1 MRPMRRLSLAC
12 LLLVSPTVLAAAP
25 AAPGY
30 AQAEAWLEK
39 EARPDHYVPLNLLDG
54 RDTTVWCAEG
64 EKPSHVFIGFKE
76 PVTLDEV
83 RVYTGDGTSRDAFK
97 ANGRVRKF
105 TLTSVDASRSVTV
118 QDKRG
123 LQAVPLSQPLF
134 GARFILEVADRFPG
148 AKEDSPVCLTDLV
161 LYSGGKPLN
170 GPALATRYKYD
181 ARVAPL
187 VGTWFGGHEGAPERF
202 LSFFVDGTWRF
213 SLEPLETPEPTTVVS
228 GTYTVSGNKVT
239 LDIPKKGKV
248 TARFERTSPGEGP
261 KAAAALSLDGTL
273 PEEWGS
279 TFRGQP

>member
-1 MRPMRRLSLAC
+1 MRRLSLAC
-12 LLLVSPTVLAAAP
+12 LLFVSPSVLAAAP

-181 ARVAPL
+181 ARVSRSWAPGS
-187 VGTWFGGHEGAPERF
+187 VATRARRSASCPSSWTAPGASHWSP
-202 LSFFVDGTWRF
+202 WRRP
-213 SLEPLETPEPTTVVS
+213 SPPPSSAAPTRCPAT
-228 GTYTVSGNKVT
+228 
-239 LDIPKKGKV
+239 
-248 TARFERTSPGEGP
+248 R
-261 KAAAALSLDGTL
+261 
-273 PEEWGS
+273 
-279 TFRGQP
+279 

>member
-1 MRPMRRLSLAC
+1 MRPMRSLSVAS
-12 LLLVSPTVLAAAP
+12 LLLAAPSVLAAAP

-30 AQAEAWLEK
+30 AQAEAYVEK
-39 EARPDHYVPLNLLDG
+39 DARPEHYSPLNLLDG
-54 RDTTVWCAEG
+54 RDTTAWCAEG
-64 EKPSHVFIGFKE
+64 EKPAHVIIGFKE

-105 TLTSVDASRSVTV
+105 TLTSVEASRSVTV

-123 LQAVPLSQPLF
+123 LQAVPLTQPLF
-134 GARFILEVADRFPG
+134 GARFVLEVADRFPG
-148 AKEDSPVCLTDLV
+148 TKEGAPVCITDLV

-170 GPALATRYKYD
+170 APALATRFKYE

-187 VGTWFGGHEGAPERF
+187 LGTWFGGHEGAPERF

-213 SLEPLETPEPTTVVS
+213 SLEPLETPEPTTVVT
-228 GTYTVSGNKVT
+228 GTYTVSGGRVT
-239 LDIPKKGKV
+239 LDIPKKGRV
-248 TARFERTSPGEGP
+248 PVAFERSQAEEGP
-261 KAAAALSLDGTL
+261 KASASLSLKGAL

-279 TFRGQP
+279 DFRSHP